1 VPYGTRLWRIFYL
14 TGDGS
19 MAKHLNVYVVEEFE
33 AGGEQ
38 RKNYTQVGK
47 LFPHSKG
54 EGFNLLIQPGI
65 AISGELVAFPP
76 KPKDDNP
83 DA

>member
-1 VPYGTRLWRIFYL
+1 
-14 TGDGS
+14 
-19 MAKHLNVYVVEEFE
+19 MATHMNVYVVEEFE

-47 LFPHSKG
+47 LFRHNKG

-65 AISGELVAFPP
+65 AVSGELVVFPP
-76 KPKDDNP
+76 KPKDDKP

>member
-1 VPYGTRLWRIFYL
+1 
-14 TGDGS
+14 

-76 KPKDDNP
+76 KPKDDNT